1 MCSKKQKN
9 KVSSRRTTFQ
19 VRHTVWFISLSSLND
34 YDVKLLNLSIYRI
47 EEQKERKSEIRDF
60 LSHPCE
66 KTLFPL
72 FYLRR
77 FYDNQQNCDLKDCLG
92 TAWFK
97 GHPTTIFCKISVRKS
112 KSVLPRIFYYL
123 RMSKNFQMTVP
134 FMYNFRSLSNK
145 SRTIF

>member
-92 TAWFK
+92 SAWFK

>member
-9 KVSSRRTTFQ
+9 EVSSKRTTFH
-19 VRHTVWFISLSSLND
+19 VRQTVWFISLPSLHD
-34 YDVKLLNLSIYRI
+34 YDAKLLNLSIYRI

-97 GHPTTIFCKISVRKS
+97 GDPTTIFCKISVRKANQYCQKFS
-112 KSVLPRIFYYL
+112 I
-123 RMSKNFQMTVP
+123 T
-134 FMYNFRSLSNK
+134 
-145 SRTIF
+145 

>member
-1 MCSKKQKN
+1 MCAKKQKN
-9 KVSSRRTTFQ
+9 ELSSKRTTFH
-19 VRHTVWFISLSSLND
+19 VRHTVWFISLPSLND

-47 EEQKERKSEIRDF
+47 EEQKGRKSEIRELF
-60 LSHPCE
+60 SHPCE

-97 GHPTTIFCKISVRKS
+97 VHPTTIFCKMSVRKS
-112 KSVLPRIFYYL
+112 KSVFPTIFCYL
-123 RMSKNFQMTVP
+123 RTTKNF
-134 FMYNFRSLSNK
+134 
-145 SRTIF
+145 

>member
-9 KVSSRRTTFQ
+9 EVSSKRTTFH
-19 VRHTVWFISLSSLND
+19 VRQTVWFISLPSLHD
-34 YDVKLLNLSIYRI
+34 YDAKLLNLSIYRI
-47 EEQKERKSEIRDF
+47 EEQKGRKSEIRDL

-72 FYLRR
+72 LYLRR

-92 TAWFK
+92 SAWFK

-112 KSVLPRIFYYL
+112 KSVLPTIFCYL
-123 RMSKNFQMTVP
+123 RTAKNF
-134 FMYNFRSLSNK
+134 
-145 SRTIF
+145 

>member
-1 MCSKKQKN
+1 M
-9 KVSSRRTTFQ
+9 
-19 VRHTVWFISLSSLND
+19 
-34 YDVKLLNLSIYRI
+34 
-47 EEQKERKSEIRDF
+47 RDL

-72 FYLRR
+72 FYPRR

-123 RMSKNFQMTVP
+123 RTAKKFLDDSSFHVQFSK
-134 FMYNFRSLSNK
+134 L
-145 SRTIF
+145 I

>member
-9 KVSSRRTTFQ
+9 KVSSKRTTFH
-19 VRHTVWFISLSSLND
+19 VWHTVWLISLPSLND

-47 EEQKERKSEIRDF
+47 EEQKGRKSEIRDL

-77 FYDNQQNCDLKDCLG
+77 FYDNQQNCDLKDSLG

-112 KSVLPRIFYYL
+112 RSVLLRIFYYL
-123 RMSKNFQMTVP
+123 RTAKNFQMTVP
-134 FMYNFRSLSNK
+134 FIYNFRSLSNK